1 MGARSPSMT
10 QNKLDFLEFKD
21 DASDQE
27 VCMLRFVVYEL

>member
-10 QNKLDFLEFKD
+10 QNKLGFFKFKD

-27 VCMLRFVVYEL
+27 VCMLRFVVYEP

>member
-1 MGARSPSMT
+1 MRARSPSMT
-10 QNKLDFLEFKD
+10 QNRLDFFKFKD